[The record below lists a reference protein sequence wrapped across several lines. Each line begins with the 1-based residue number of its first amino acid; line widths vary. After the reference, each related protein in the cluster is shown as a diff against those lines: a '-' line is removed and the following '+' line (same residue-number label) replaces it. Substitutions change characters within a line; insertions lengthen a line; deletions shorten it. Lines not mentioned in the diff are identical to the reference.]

1 MITKTISASVLRNNL
16 GEAIA
21 AVNNGAD
28 LIIKKRG
35 KERAVIIDIDA
46 YEDYLA
52 SQDKDY
58 LKSIAEAR
66 ASKER
71 YTPEEVFGEL
81 WNEAA

>member
-1 MITKTISASVLRNNL
+1 MSIKTIDASVLRNNL
-16 GEAIA
+16 GA
-21 AVNNGAD
+21 ALSSVNKDHA
-28 LIIKKRG
+28 LIVRKRG
-35 KERAVIIDIDA
+35 KDQAVIIDIDA

-52 SQDKDY
+52 AQDPEY

-81 WNEAA
+81 WNQA